1 MHGLR
6 SRAELAAPL
15 FSLVALALVASLA
28 QAQTP
33 VRPQPELRVDVI
45 DVRSDRRG
53 TLQAGAGLGLPL
65 GYYARLG
72 VIAAGGVTQRDDAML
87 GSGRLDLVTRFLFDP
102 FREARWGLSVGGGM
116 TVTYVAQEEWRELVL
131 VLIDLETP
139 PVKRRIVPAIQLGLG
154 GGARVGVAVRPY
166 RQGRR

>member
-15 FSLVALALVASLA
+15 SSLVALALVASLA

-33 VRPQPELRVDVI
+33 LRPQPELRVDVI
-45 DVRSDRRG
+45 DVRSDRSG
-53 TLQAGAGLGLPL
+53 TVQGGAGLGLPL

-72 VIAAGGVTQRDDAML
+72 VIAAAGVTQRDDVTL

-116 TVTYVAQEEWRELVL
+116 TVTYVAQEEWRELLL

>member
-15 FSLVALALVASLA
+15 SSLVALALVASLA
-28 QAQTP
+28 QAQAP

-53 TLQAGAGLGLPL
+53 TVHAGAGIGLPL

-72 VIAAGGVTQRDDAML
+72 VVLAGGVTQRDDATL

-116 TVTYVAQEEWRELVL
+116 TVSYVAQEEWRELVL
-131 VLIDLETP
+131 VLIDVEAP
-139 PVKRRIVPAIQLGLG
+139 PVRRRLVPAIQLGLG

>member
-6 SRAELAAPL
+6 SRAELARPL
-15 FSLVALALVASLA
+15 SFLVAHALVASLA

-33 VRPQPELRVDVI
+33 ARPQPELRVDVI

-53 TLQAGAGLGLPL
+53 TLQAGAGVSLPL

-72 VIAAGGVTQRDDAML
+72 VVAAGGVTQRDDTSL

-102 FREARWGLSVGGGM
+102 FREARWGLSVGGGL
-116 TVTYVAQEEWRELVL
+116 TVTHVAQEEWRELVL

-139 PVKRRIVPAIQLGLG
+139 PVKRKIVPAIQLGLG
-154 GGARVGVAVRPY
+154 GGTRVGVAVRPY

>member
-15 FSLVALALVASLA
+15 SSLVALALMASITH
-28 QAQTP
+28 AQTP

-45 DVRSDRRG
+45 DVRSDYQG
-53 TLQAGAGLGLPL
+53 TVQVGAGLGVPL
-65 GYYARLG
+65 GYYVRFG
-72 VIAAGGVTQRDDAML
+72 VVAAGGVTRRDDTTL
-87 GSGRLDLVTRFLFDP
+87 GSGRLDLITRFLFDP
-102 FREARWGLSVGGGM
+102 FRDSRWGLSVGGGM
-116 TVTYVAQEEWRELVL
+116 TVTYVAREEWRELIL

-154 GGARVGVAVRPY
+154 GGARMGVAIRPY
-166 RQGRR
+166 RPGQR